1 MSWSGGGGVAEGD
14 RGGQKNLSSDCFHK
28 ETNSTDSRFDV
39 QMFFFSELA
48 KQVRAI
54 FVNCVGEVD
63 PDISTMELL
72 KRIELRMESLTQDL
86 ERLPPEK
93 VKIAQ
98 RVSF

>member
-1 MSWSGGGGVAEGD
+1 M
-14 RGGQKNLSSDCFHK
+14 NII
-28 ETNSTDSRFDV
+28 SRNHSFL
-39 QMFFFSELA
+39 FPELA
-48 KQVRAI
+48 KQVRGI

-98 RVSF
+98 RVC